1 MKLIL
6 ISAIA
11 LTATFPVYAQSQPK
25 EAWIILKRGC
35 DTNLGYCGYVDKTT
49 GVGDITSK
57 KPESKWSKDFPEQVT
72 YGASQF
78 S

>member
-11 LTATFPVYAQSQPK
+11 LTVSFPVYAQSQQ
-25 EAWIILKRGC
+25 AWMILKNGC
-35 DTNLGYCGYVDKTT
+35 DDSLGYCGYVDSSTA
-49 GVGDITSK
+49 VGDITSK
-57 KPESKWSKDFPEQVT
+57 QPESKWSKDFPEQVT